1 MFYHRRPMGTP
12 DGYCELHAHS
22 NFSFLDGASHPEEL
36 IARAAQL
43 SLPALAITDHGG
55 LYAAVRTWKAAQET
69 ETDAAH
75 DAGLR
80 PVRPIIGLELTI
92 PRTDDE
98 LRLARRGRKL
108 NDPLRGSKASR
119 GWPGEH
125 HAGPIPGDHLVL
137 LARDVDGYT
146 ALSRLASRGHLAGEK
161 QFPVF
166 ERALVTEA
174 LDEARGHLIGLT
186 GCGNGEVPRLLLA
199 GQREAALHAACTWAR
214 HFATDDLAV
223 ELSHHLQPDDDWLV
237 AELAWLADAAG
248 LPTVVTNEVHY
259 ADPEGHRLQDVLV
272 CIRHGATL
280 EEARELLLP
289 NAEYRLKAG
298 VELAVIGAGLPDERS
313 RRAWEAG
320 MAHSAVIGAGCR
332 LELGFERYRFPGFTV
347 PEGETAFSYLYQL
360 AHDGL
365 LVRYRPV
372 TKRALE
378 QLTHELDIID
388 RTNLAEFFL
397 IVWDLMEFARRRGI
411 IGQGRGSAGDSIVAY
426 CLGITKVDP
435 IEHKL
440 LFERFINEARAL
452 PDIDIDFDVNRREEV
467 IQYLY
472 TRYGADHA
480 AMVCTVVT
488 YRARSAVREVAK
500 ALGFPADG
508 VDALAKALD
517 TRDATDV
524 ARDLALDGS
533 FGWLFDELGIEMA
546 DVAVPPGRDG
556 RGSGLVHPSS
566 DSSWNSR
573 PRPTLDPAAAMP
585 RPVSEGGWYP
595 PRKPRVLDASVTT
608 VKHES
613 ETTKRY
619 ARSGELSGGELR
631 LPTPRD
637 NGSPGPASGRRGVVR
652 VDPESGMPIEERRR
666 VRIVPES
673 DADVPADRDHMPARD
688 RHTPITATLGEKN
701 GPRDDLRHRFAHVPG
716 LDAPP
721 KDAEVG
727 IWQRS
732 AEAEAEGEAEAEV
745 SAIAAVVVAHPPRNR
760 WQWLLALCAEIDG
773 FPRHLG
779 IHVGGMLVTRTPL
792 IDLVP
797 IERATM
803 PGRVVTQYDKEDI
816 EQLGLVKIDLLS
828 LRTLGVVS
836 DALDRIERDTGKR
849 IDLDPL
855 PHDDP
860 EVYRSIQAAD
870 TVGMFQIESR
880 AQMQSLPKAR
890 PERFED
896 LVVQVAIIRPGPVQG
911 NAVHPYL
918 RRRAGEEEVTYAHPS
933 LRPILEDTLG
943 VILYQEQ
950 VMQVAIEVC
959 GYTATE
965 ADIFRKAMGSHR
977 SHAKMQAE
985 RGRFVGGAMRTGL
998 SEEDAEALFQK
1009 CSAFAEFGFARA
1021 HAAAFAKISYDTAW
1035 LKRYYPAHYTVG
1047 VLNNQPMGFYSPA
1060 VVINDAKRHGIR
1072 VLPIDVNESAW
1083 EHDTR
1088 LEAPH
1093 QFAATA
1099 RNGQADDGSRGSTA
1113 RTCHHGIERSSS
1125 DSSLA
1130 DICHPGTE
1138 SLASAASLADACHP
1152 GTSAPRQARYAI
1164 RLGLRQVKGI
1174 DERARETLERERQR
1188 GPYESV
1194 RDFVA
1199 RTGLG
1204 EQVVERLI
1212 SIGAFD
1218 WTDAPRRDLLWQLRS
1233 TLADADPER
1242 PALGLTDDAQ
1252 RALGASLPPMTDA
1265 EKVAADYRDTGVS
1278 PHLHAVELF
1287 RERLGSRGVI
1297 TVAEAAGRRDR
1308 STIRLAGLAVSVQHP
1323 MTAKNFVFIALED
1336 ETGMINVTLRPQVYQ
1351 RHRALLHRH
1360 PLLVIDGRLQ
1370 VEGAVLNVIATRL
1383 RSVDDTLD
1391 GPPERFDLAK
1401 QQRMFR

>member
-1 MFYHRRPMGTP
+1 MTGATNLTTNPA
-12 DGYCELHAHS
+12 YCELHAHS
-22 NFSFLDGASHPEEL
+22 NFSFLDGASHPEAL
-36 IARAAQL
+36 VARAAQL
-43 SLPALAITDHGG
+43 GMPALAITDHAG
-55 LYAAVRTWKAAQET
+55 LYAAVRLHKAAAET
-69 ETDAAH
+69 GTDAARA
-75 DAGLR
+75 AGLS
-80 PVRPIIGLELTI
+80 PVRPIIGLEVTI

-98 LRLARRGRKL
+98 LRLAGRGRRL
-108 NDPLRGSKASR
+108 NEPLRGARASR

-125 HAGPIPGDHLVL
+125 HAGPMPGDHLVL

-161 QFPVF
+161 QFPIF
-166 ERALVTEA
+166 ERSAVRTA
-174 LDEARGHLIGLT
+174 LDEARGHLVGLS
-186 GCGNGEVPRLLLA
+186 GCRNGLVPRLLLA
-199 GQREAALHAACTWAR
+199 GERDAALQAARSWAR
-214 HFATDDLAV
+214 HFADDDFAI

-237 AELAWLADAAG
+237 TQLAELAERAG

-259 ADPEGHRLQDVLV
+259 AEPDGHRLQDILV
-272 CIRHGATL
+272 AIRHGATL
-280 EEARELLLP
+280 DEARELLLP
-289 NAEYRLKAG
+289 NAEYRLKTHG
-298 VELAVIGAGLPDERS
+298 ELVRIGAGLPDERS

-320 MAHSAVIGAGCR
+320 MARSAVIGAGCR

-347 PEGETAFSYLYQL
+347 PAGETAFSYLYQL
-360 AHDGL
+360 AHAGL
-365 LVRYRPV
+365 LRRYQPI
-372 TKRALE
+372 TKRALA
-378 QLTHELDIID
+378 QLTHELDLID

-397 IVWDLMEFARRRGI
+397 IVWDLMEFARKGGI

-472 TRYGADHA
+472 DRYGADHA

-500 ALGFPADG
+500 ALGFPTDAI
-508 VDALAKALD
+508 DALAKALD
-517 TRDATDV
+517 TREASDV

-533 FGWLFDELGIEMA
+533 FAWLFDELGIDMA
-546 DVAVPPGRDG
+546 DAAVPPGRDG
-556 RGSGLVHPSS
+556 RADPSLVRSVA
-566 DSSWNSR
+566 DSSWNGR
-573 PRPTLDPAAAMP
+573 PRPMLDT
-585 RPVSEGGWYP
+585 
-595 PRKPRVLDASVTT
+595 SVTT
-608 VKHES
+608 IRHES
-613 ETTKRY
+613 ATTKRY
-619 ARSGELSGGELR
+619 ARSGELAGEELSV
-631 LPTPRD
+631 PNPRD
-637 NGSPGPASGRRGVVR
+637 NGSPGPSSGRPAVVR
-652 VDPESGMPIEERRR
+652 VDPESGMLVEERRR
-666 VRIVPES
+666 VSV
-673 DADVPADRDHMPARD
+673 VPAAHATA
-688 RHTPITATLGEKN
+688 HTHA
-701 GPRDDLRHRFAHVPG
+701 
-716 LDAPP
+716 
-721 KDAEVG
+721 
-727 IWQRS
+727 
-732 AEAEAEGEAEAEV
+732 
-745 SAIAAVVVAHPPRNR
+745 PRNR

-816 EQLGLVKIDLLS
+816 EQLGLVKIDILS
-828 LRTLGVVS
+828 LRTLGVIS
-836 DALDRIERDTGKR
+836 DALARIERDTGQR
-849 IDLDPL
+849 PDLDAL

-880 AQMQSLPKAR
+880 AQMQALPKAR

-933 LRPILEDTLG
+933 LEPILSDTLG

-950 VMQVAIEVC
+950 VMQIAIEVC
-959 GYTATE
+959 GYSATE

-985 RGRFVGGAMRTGL
+985 RDRFVGGAIRTGL
-998 SEEDAEALFQK
+998 TPEDAEELFAK

-1060 VVINDAKRHGIR
+1060 VVINDAKRHGIA

-1088 LEAPH
+1088 
-1093 QFAATA
+1093 
-1099 RNGQADDGSRGSTA
+1099 RIDDGA
-1113 RTCHHGIERSSS
+1113 
-1125 DSSLA
+1125 
-1130 DICHPGTE
+1130 
-1138 SLASAASLADACHP
+1138 
-1152 GTSAPRQARYAI
+1152 YAI

-1174 DERARETLERERQR
+1174 DERAREVLEAERAR
-1188 GPYESV
+1188 GPYTSV
-1194 RDFVA
+1194 RDFVM

-1218 WTDAPRRDLLWQLRS
+1218 WTDAPRRELLWQLRT
-1233 TLADADPER
+1233 TLADADPDR

-1252 RALGASLPPMTDA
+1252 RALGAALPAMTDA
-1265 EKVAADYRDTGVS
+1265 EKVVADYRDTGVA
-1278 PHLHAVELF
+1278 PTLHAVELF
-1287 RERLGSRGVI
+1287 RERLTSRGVL
-1297 TVAEAAGRRDR
+1297 TVKAAAGLRDR
-1308 STIRLAGLAVSVQHP
+1308 SMVRLAGLAVSVQHP
-1323 MTAKNFVFIALED
+1323 MTAKGFVFIALED
-1336 ETGMINVTLRPQVYQ
+1336 ETGMINVTLRPNVYQ
-1351 RHRALLHRH
+1351 AHRALLHRH

-1370 VEGAVLNVIATRL
+1370 VEGSVLNVVATRL
-1383 RSVDDTLD
+1383 RSVDATLD
-1391 GPPERFDLAK
+1391 HPPERLPLAK

>member
-1 MFYHRRPMGTP
+1 MGTP
-12 DGYCELHAHS
+12 DDRYCELHAHS

-43 SLPALAITDHGG
+43 GLPALAITDHAG
-55 LYAAVRTWKAAQET
+55 LYAAVRLLKAAQET
-69 ETDAAH
+69 ETDAARE
-75 DAGLR
+75 AGLR
-80 PVRPIIGLELTI
+80 PVRPIIGLELAI
-92 PRTDDE
+92 PRTHDE
-98 LRLARRGRKL
+98 VRLARRGRKL
-108 NDPLRGSKASR
+108 NDPLRGARASR
-119 GWPGEH
+119 GWPGEF
-125 HAGPIPGDHLVL
+125 HAGPTPGDHLVL

-161 QFPVF
+161 GFPIF
-166 ERALVTEA
+166 ERALVAEA
-174 LDEARGHLIGLT
+174 LDEARGHLVGLT
-186 GCGNGEVPRLLLA
+186 GCRNGLVPRLLLA
-199 GQREAALHAACTWAR
+199 GERRAALHAARTWAR
-214 HFATDDLAV
+214 HFADDDFAV
-223 ELSHHLQPDDDWLV
+223 ELSHHLGPDDDWLV
-237 AELAWLADAAG
+237 AELAALADEAG

-259 ADPEGHRLQDVLV
+259 ADPDGHRLQDVLV

-289 NAEYRLKAG
+289 NAEYRLKPG
-298 VELAVIGAGLPDERS
+298 SELAAIGAGLPDERS

-320 MAHSAVIGAGCR
+320 MARSAVIGEACR

-347 PEGETAFSYLYQL
+347 PKGETAFSYLYQL

-365 LVRYRPV
+365 LRRYRPV
-372 TKRALE
+372 TKQALK
-378 QLTHELDIID
+378 QLAHELDIIE

-397 IVWDLMEFARRRGI
+397 IVWDLMEFARNAGI

-472 TRYGADHA
+472 SRYGADHA

-500 ALGFPADG
+500 ALGFPAEG
-508 VDALAKALD
+508 IDALAKALD

-533 FGWLFDELGIEMA
+533 FAWLFDELGVDMTDA
-546 DVAVPPGRDG
+546 AVPPGRDG
-556 RGSGLVHPSS
+556 RGLVRPSA
-566 DSSWNSR
+566 DSSWNPR
-573 PRPTLDPAAAMP
+573 PRPVLEPGASTSGP

-613 ETTKRY
+613 AATKRY
-619 ARSGELSGGELR
+619 ARSGELAGGELR

-637 NGSPGPASGRRGVVR
+637 NGSPGPSSGRRAAMR
-652 VDPESGMPIEERRR
+652 LDPESGMPIEERPRAR
-666 VRIVPES
+666 V
-673 DADVPADRDHMPARD
+673 VPAETGSEPPSAPGTLPGDASHQSTRFVQRDLPARELAPSHRLTQVPTGNGRLDSPSTSHTTNPIDQRQESGDD
-688 RHTPITATLGEKN
+688 R
-701 GPRDDLRHRFAHVPG
+701 
-716 LDAPP
+716 
-721 KDAEVG
+721 G
-727 IWQRS
+727 IHHHHHH
-732 AEAEAEGEAEAEV
+732 A
-745 SAIAAVVVAHPPRNR
+745 AHPPRNR
-760 WQWLLALCAEIDG
+760 WQWLLQLCAEIDG

-803 PGRVVTQYDKEDI
+803 PNRVVTQYDKEDI

-836 DALDRIERDTGKR
+836 DALHRIERDTGQR
-849 IDLDPL
+849 IDLDAL

-933 LRPILEDTLG
+933 LWPILEDTLG

-959 GYTATE
+959 GYTPVE

-998 SEEDAEALFQK
+998 TEADAEELFQK

-1035 LKRYYPAHYTVG
+1035 LKRYHPAHYTVG

-1072 VLPIDVNESAW
+1072 VLPIDVSESAW

-1088 LEAPH
+1088 P
-1093 QFAATA
+1093 
-1099 RNGQADDGSRGSTA
+1099 DP
-1113 RTCHHGIERSSS
+1113 
-1125 DSSLA
+1125 DS
-1130 DICHPGTE
+1130 
-1138 SLASAASLADACHP
+1138 AS
-1152 GTSAPRQARYAI
+1152 GWAI

-1174 DERARETLERERQR
+1174 DERARETLERERAD
-1188 GPYESV
+1188 GPYTSV

-1218 WTDAPRRDLLWQLRS
+1218 WTDAPRRDLLWQLRT
-1233 TLADADPER
+1233 TLADADPDR

-1287 RERLGSRGVI
+1287 RERLASRGVI
-1297 TVAEAAGRRDR
+1297 TVAEAARRRDR
-1308 STIRLAGLAVSVQHP
+1308 SIIRLAGLAVSVQHP

-1336 ETGMINVTLRPQVYQ
+1336 ETGMINVTLRPRVYQ
-1351 RHRALLHRH
+1351 AHRALLHRH

-1370 VEGAVLNVIATRL
+1370 VEGSVLNVIATRL
-1383 RSVDDTLD
+1383 RSVDDVLD
-1391 GPPERFDLAK
+1391 GPPERFDLAR

>member
-1 MFYHRRPMGTP
+1 MGTP
-12 DGYCELHAHS
+12 DDYCELHAHT
-22 NFSFLDGASHPEEL
+22 NFSFLDGATHPEEL

-43 SLPALAITDHGG
+43 GMPALAITDHAG
-55 LYAAVRTWKAAQET
+55 LYAAVRAWKAAQET
-69 ETDAAH
+69 ETDAARE
-75 DAGLR
+75 AGLS

-98 LRLARRGRKL
+98 LRRAHRGRKL
-108 NDPLRGSKASR
+108 NDPLRGAKASR

-166 ERALVTEA
+166 ERSLVEAA
-174 LDEARGHLIGLT
+174 LDEARGHLFGLS
-186 GCGNGEVPRLLLA
+186 GCRNGEVPRRLLA
-199 GQREAALHAACTWAR
+199 GERETALAAAQAWGRRFPDGDFHL
-214 HFATDDLAV
+214 
-223 ELSHHLQPDDDWLV
+223 ELSHHLQVDDDWLV
-237 AELAWLADAAG
+237 AQLAELAEEAG

-259 ADPEGHRLQDVLV
+259 ADPDGHRLQDVLV

-298 VELAVIGAGLPDERS
+298 SALTRIGGDLPDERS
-313 RRAWEAG
+313 RRAWADG
-320 MAHSAVIGAGCR
+320 MARSAAIGQACR
-332 LELGFERYRFPGFTV
+332 LELGFERYRFPGFSV
-347 PEGETAFSYLYQL
+347 PKGETAFSYLYQL
-360 AHDGL
+360 AHRGL
-365 LVRYRPV
+365 LARYQPI
-372 TKRALE
+372 TKRALN
-378 QLTHELDIID
+378 QLAHELDIID

-397 IVWDLMEFARRRGI
+397 IVWDLMEFARRNDI

-467 IQYLY
+467 IQYVY
-472 TRYGADHA
+472 EKYGADHA
-480 AMVCTVVT
+480 AMVCTIVT

-500 ALGFPADG
+500 ALGFPLEG
-508 VDALAKALD
+508 IDALAKALD
-517 TRDATDV
+517 TRDAADV

-533 FGWLFDELGIEMA
+533 FAWLFDELGIDMA
-546 DVAVPPGRDG
+546 DTAVPPGRDG
-556 RGSGLVHPSS
+556 RSATRHVRPTS
-566 DSSWNSR
+566 DSSWNHR
-573 PRPTLDPAAAMP
+573 PRPVLDPLAP
-585 RPVSEGGWYP
+585 RPVSEGGWSP
-595 PRKPRVLDASVTT
+595 PKRPRVLDASVTN
-608 VKHES
+608 VRHES

-619 ARSGELSGGELR
+619 ARSGELAGGELK

-637 NGSPGPASGRRGVVR
+637 NGSPGPSSGRPTLVR
-652 VDPESGMPIEERRR
+652 LDPESGMPIEERLR
-666 VRIVPES
+666 VRVMPEAVSRGAVPPS
-673 DADVPADRDHMPARD
+673 R
-688 RHTPITATLGEKN
+688 
-701 GPRDDLRHRFAHVPG
+701 HVPTTVALG
-716 LDAPP
+716 GFDDPG
-721 KDAEVG
+721 V
-727 IWQRS
+727 WQRS
-732 AEAEAEGEAEAEV
+732 APSEPSGSDNANQVGVWQLPGAP
-745 SAIAAVVVAHPPRNR
+745 AARAAAHAPRNR
-760 WQWLLALCAEIDG
+760 WQWLLQLCAEIDG

-803 PGRVVTQYDKEDI
+803 PNRVVTQYDKEDI

-836 DALDRIERDTGKR
+836 DALRRIERDTGRR
-849 IDLDPL
+849 IDLDTL

-933 LRPILEDTLG
+933 LKPILEDTLG

-950 VMQVAIEVC
+950 VMQVAIDVC
-959 GYTATE
+959 GYTAVE

-985 RGRFVGGAMRTGL
+985 RGRFVGGAMKTGL
-998 SEEDAEALFQK
+998 TEEDAEALFQK

-1060 VVINDAKRHGIR
+1060 VVINDAKRHGIK
-1072 VLPIDVNESAW
+1072 VLPIDVNESTW

-1088 LEAPH
+1088 P
-1093 QFAATA
+1093 
-1099 RNGQADDGSRGSTA
+1099 NADGET
-1113 RTCHHGIERSSS
+1113 H
-1125 DSSLA
+1125 
-1130 DICHPGTE
+1130 
-1138 SLASAASLADACHP
+1138 
-1152 GTSAPRQARYAI
+1152 AI

-1174 DERARETLERERQR
+1174 DERARDTLERERVN
-1188 GPYESV
+1188 GPYTAV

-1199 RTGLG
+1199 RTRLG

-1218 WTDAPRRDLLWQLRS
+1218 WTDAPRRELLWQLRT
-1233 TLADADPER
+1233 TLSDADPAY

-1252 RALGASLPPMTDA
+1252 RALGASLPPMTRA
-1265 EKVAADYRDTGVS
+1265 EETAADYRDTGVS
-1278 PHLHAVELF
+1278 PNLHAVELF
-1287 RERLGSRGVI
+1287 RERLASRGVI
-1297 TVAEAAGRRDR
+1297 TVADAARRRDQ
-1308 STIRLAGLAVSVQHP
+1308 SIIRLAGLAVSVQHP

-1351 RHRALLHRH
+1351 AHRALLHRH

-1370 VEGAVLNVIATRL
+1370 VEGTVLNVIAQRL
-1383 RSVDDTLD
+1383 RSVDDALD
-1391 GPPERFDLAK
+1391 GVPEKLPLAK

>member
-1 MFYHRRPMGTP
+1 MTDARHYA
-12 DGYCELHAHS
+12 ELHSHS

-36 IARAAQL
+36 VATAAALGIPAIAV
-43 SLPALAITDHGG
+43 TDHAG
-55 LYAAVRTWKAAQET
+55 LYAAVRLWKAARET
-69 ETDAAH
+69 ETDAARA
-75 DAGLR
+75 AGLA
-80 PVRPIIGLELTI
+80 PVRAIIGLEVAI

-98 LRLARRGRKL
+98 LRLARRGRRL
-108 NDPLRGSKASR
+108 NDPIRGDRASR
-119 GWPGEH
+119 GWPGEL
-125 HAGPIPGDHLVL
+125 HAGPMPGEHLVL
-137 LARDVDGYT
+137 LARDAAGYT
-146 ALSRLASRGHLAGEK
+146 ALSRLASHAHLAGEK
-161 QFPVF
+161 QFPIF
-166 ERALVTEA
+166 EPATVEAALH
-174 LDEARGHLIGLT
+174 EARGHLIGLS
-186 GCGNGEVPRLLLA
+186 GCRNGSVASHLLA
-199 GQREAALHAACTWAR
+199 GDREAALGAGRGWAR
-214 HFATDDLAV
+214 CFPDGDFAV
-223 ELSHHLQPDDDWLV
+223 ELSHHLEPDDDWLV
-237 AELAWLADAAG
+237 AELSAMAAIAG

-259 ADPEGHRLQDVLV
+259 AAADGHRLQDVLV
-272 CIRHGATL
+272 SIRHGASL
-280 EEARELLLP
+280 DEARELLLP
-289 NAEYRLKAG
+289 NAEYRLKSG
-298 VELAVIGAGLPDERS
+298 RELAGIGERLPDAGA
-313 RRAWEAG
+313 RRAWRAG
-320 MAHSAVIGAGCR
+320 MERAAAIGAECR
-332 LELGFERYRFPGFTV
+332 IDLDFERYRFPGFNV
-347 PEGETAFSYLYQL
+347 PEGETAFSYLYQI

-365 LVRYRPV
+365 LRRYHPV
-372 TKRALE
+372 TKRALS
-378 QLTHELDIID
+378 QLTHELDVID

-397 IVWDLMEFARRRGI
+397 IVWDLMEFARRGGI

-472 TRYGADHA
+472 TKYGADHA
-480 AMVCTVVT
+480 AMVCTIVT

-517 TRDATDV
+517 TRDASDV

-533 FGWLFDELGIEMA
+533 FAWLFEELGVDMA
-546 DVAVPPGRDG
+546 DAAVPPGRDG
-556 RGSGLVHPSS
+556 RAWESVHVVREA
-566 DSSWNSR
+566 DSSWNGR
-573 PRPTLDPAAAMP
+573 PRPVLAPVTVEA

-595 PRKPRVLDASVTT
+595 PHRPRVMDASATSVRF
-608 VKHES
+608 ES
-613 ETTKRY
+613 TQTKRY
-619 ARSGELSGGELR
+619 ARSGELAAGELSPGDLR
-631 LPTPRD
+631 VPEPRD
-637 NGSPGPASGRRGVVR
+637 TGSPGPSSGRPELLRL
-652 VDPESGMPIEERRR
+652 DPESGMPVRDR
-666 VRIVPES
+666 VRV
-673 DADVPADRDHMPARD
+673 DV
-688 RHTPITATLGEKN
+688 
-701 GPRDDLRHRFAHVPG
+701 V
-716 LDAPP
+716 
-721 KDAEVG
+721 
-727 IWQRS
+727 RS
-732 AEAEAEGEAEAEV
+732 AMTREPMHVVHEAHEPQ
-745 SAIAAVVVAHPPRNR
+745 AHPTQNR
-760 WQWLLALCAEIDG
+760 WQWLLQLCAEIDG

-797 IERATM
+797 IERAAM

-836 DALDRIERDTGKR
+836 DALDRIERDTGRR
-849 IDLDPL
+849 IDLDSL

-860 EVYRSIQAAD
+860 EVYRSISSAD
-870 TVGMFQIESR
+870 TVGMFQVESR

-918 RRRAGEEEVTYAHPS
+918 RRRAGEEPVTYAHET

-998 SEEDAEALFQK
+998 TEPDAEALFQK

-1021 HAAAFAKISYDTAW
+1021 HAAAFAKITYDTAW
-1035 LKRYYPAHYTVG
+1035 LKHYHPAHYVAG

-1088 LEAPH
+1088 PI
-1093 QFAATA
+1093 
-1099 RNGQADDGSRGSTA
+1099 G
-1113 RTCHHGIERSSS
+1113 
-1125 DSSLA
+1125 
-1130 DICHPGTE
+1130 
-1138 SLASAASLADACHP
+1138 DA
-1152 GTSAPRQARYAI
+1152 YAI

-1174 DERARETLERERQR
+1174 DERARETLERERAI
-1188 GPYESV
+1188 GPYASV

-1199 RTGLG
+1199 RTRLG

-1212 SIGAFD
+1212 AIGAFD
-1218 WTDAPRRDLLWQLRS
+1218 WTDAPRRELLWQLR
-1233 TLADADPER
+1233 TTMADANPAR

-1252 RALGASLPPMTDA
+1252 RALGASLPAMTDA
-1265 EKVAADYRDTGVS
+1265 ERVAADYRETGVS
-1278 PHLHAVELF
+1278 PHIHAVELF
-1287 RERLGSRGVI
+1287 RERLAARGI
-1297 TVAEAAGRRDR
+1297 IRVADAAGRRDR
-1308 STIRLAGLAVSVQHP
+1308 SQIRLAGLAVSVQHP

-1336 ETGMINVTLRPQVYQ
+1336 ESGMINVTLRPNVYQ
-1351 RHRALLHRH
+1351 ANRALLHRS
-1360 PLLVIDGRLQ
+1360 PLLVVEGTLQ
-1370 VEGAVLNVIATRL
+1370 VEGAVLNVIARRL
-1383 RSVDDTLD
+1383 RSVDDVIAEP
-1391 GPPERFDLAK
+1391 GVSRKDLAK
-1401 QQRMFR
+1401 QQRMFH

>member
-1 MFYHRRPMGTP
+1 MGTA

-36 IARAAQL
+36 IGRAAQL
-43 SLPALAITDHGG
+43 GMPALAVTDHAG
-55 LYAAVRTWKAAQET
+55 LYAAVRLWKAAEQT
-69 ETDAAH
+69 RTDAAR
-75 DAGLR
+75 DAGFS
-80 PVRPIIGLELTI
+80 PVTAIVGLEVAV
-92 PRTDDE
+92 PRDEGE
-98 LRLARRGRKL
+98 LRLARRGRRL
-108 NDPLRGSKASR
+108 NDPLRGAKASR

-125 HAGPIPGDHLVL
+125 HAGPMPGDHLVL
-137 LARDVDGYT
+137 LARDAAGYS

-166 ERALVTEA
+166 ERQLVEEA
-174 LDEARGHLIGLT
+174 LDEGRGHLIGLS
-186 GCGNGEVPRLLLA
+186 GCRNGQVPRLLLA
-199 GQREAALHAACTWAR
+199 GEPDAARDAAGRWAS
-214 HFATDDLAV
+214 HFPDGDFAV
-223 ELSHHLQPDDDWLV
+223 ELSHHLLPDDDWLV
-237 AELAWLADAAG
+237 AQLADLAHAAG

-259 ADPEGHRLQDVLV
+259 ADPGSHRLQDVLV

-280 EEARELLLP
+280 DEGRELLLP
-289 NAEYRLKAG
+289 NAEYRLKTGA
-298 VELAVIGAGLPDERS
+298 ELAAIGRDLPDARA

-320 MAHSAVIGAGCR
+320 LARAADIGQACR
-332 LELGFERYRFPGFTV
+332 LDLDFERYRFPGFTV
-347 PEGETAFSYLYQL
+347 PEGETPFSYLYQL
-360 AHDGL
+360 AHEGL
-365 LVRYRPV
+365 RRRYRPI
-372 TKRALE
+372 TKQAVK
-378 QLTHELDIID
+378 QLAHELDIIE

-397 IVWDLMEFARRRGI
+397 IVWDLMEFARQRGI

-440 LFERFINEARAL
+440 LFERFINEARTL

-472 TRYGADHA
+472 QRYGEDHA
-480 AMVCTVVT
+480 AMVCTVIT

-500 ALGFPADG
+500 ALGFPADA
-508 VDALAKALD
+508 VDRLAKALD
-517 TRDATDV
+517 TRDASDV

-533 FGWLFDELGIEMA
+533 FAWLFSELGVSMTDA
-546 DVAVPPGRDG
+546 AVPPGRDG
-556 RGSGLVHPSS
+556 RAS
-566 DSSWNSR
+566 DSPWHAANR
-573 PRPTLDPAAAMP
+573 PPGPLDPPGPLGAPRAPGAPGPRGPLPLRPDLADAEARARAAANDHDG
-585 RPVSEGGWYP
+585 RPYSESGWVP
-595 PRKPRVLDASVTT
+595 PRRPSVLDQSVVS
-608 VKHES
+608 VKHEGWQQ
-613 ETTKRY
+613 KRY
-619 ARSGELSGGELR
+619 GAEAAHDLR
-631 LPTPRD
+631 VPEPRD
-637 NGSPGPASGRRGVVR
+637 NGTPGPSSGRPAVVR

-666 VRIVPES
+666 PSVVPGG
-673 DADVPADRDHMPARD
+673 ADRGAGLHQMP
-688 RHTPITATLGEKN
+688 TPLA
-701 GPRDDLRHRFAHVPG
+701 
-716 LDAPP
+716 LDAKGADSGGQVHRLAQDPEVAGPP
-721 KDAEVG
+721 NANQVG
-727 IWQRS
+727 IWQQDCGQDGGVQGTPLHAR
-732 AEAEAEGEAEAEV
+732 
-745 SAIAAVVVAHPPRNR
+745 PRNR

-816 EQLGLVKIDLLS
+816 EALGLVKIDLLS

-836 DALDRIERDTGKR
+836 ECLDRIERDTGSR
-849 IDLDPL
+849 PDLDTL

-860 EVYRSIQAAD
+860 EVFRTIQAAD

-880 AQMQSLPKAR
+880 AQMQALPKAR

-918 RRRAGEEEVTYAHPS
+918 RRRAGQEEVTYLHDS
-933 LRPILEDTLG
+933 LKPILEDTLG

-959 GYTATE
+959 GYTALE

-985 RGRFVGGAMRTGL
+985 RGKFVAGAMRTGL
-998 SEEDAEALFQK
+998 TEQAADELFAK

-1021 HAAAFAKISYDTAW
+1021 HAAAFAKITYDTAW
-1035 LKRYYPAHYTVG
+1035 LRHHYPTHYYAG

-1060 VVINDAKRHGIR
+1060 VVLNDARRHGVKI
-1072 VLPIDVNESAW
+1072 LPVDVNQSSW

-1088 LEAPH
+1088 P
-1093 QFAATA
+1093 
-1099 RNGQADDGSRGSTA
+1099 NGDGTWA
-1113 RTCHHGIERSSS
+1113 
-1125 DSSLA
+1125 L
-1130 DICHPGTE
+1130 
-1138 SLASAASLADACHP
+1138 
-1152 GTSAPRQARYAI
+1152 

-1174 DERARETLERERQR
+1174 DESARETLERERAI
-1188 GPYESV
+1188 GPYAGV

-1212 SIGAFD
+1212 AIGAFD
-1218 WTDAPRRDLLWQLRS
+1218 WTDAPRRELLWQLR
-1233 TLADADPER
+1233 TTMTDANPLR

-1252 RALGASLPPMTDA
+1252 RALGASLPEMTPA
-1265 EKVAADYRDTGVS
+1265 ERVAADYRELGLS
-1278 PHLHAVELF
+1278 QGAHAVELF
-1287 RERLGSRGVI
+1287 RERLIRRGVI
-1297 TVAEAAGRRDR
+1297 RVAEAARRRDR
-1308 STIRLAGLAVSVQHP
+1308 SMIRLAGLAVSVQHP

-1336 ETGMINVTLRPQVYQ
+1336 ETGMINVTLRPDVYQ
-1351 RHRALLHRH
+1351 AHRALLHRH

-1370 VEGAVLNVIATRL
+1370 VEGEVLNVVATRL
-1383 RSVDDTLD
+1383 RAVDDVIAEKPGDAPL
-1391 GPPERFDLAK
+1391 PLSR

>member
-1 MFYHRRPMGTP
+1 MGMP
-12 DGYCELHAHS
+12 DDYCELHAHT
-22 NFSFLDGASHPEEL
+22 NFSFLDGATHPEEL

-43 SLPALAITDHGG
+43 GMPALAITDHAG
-55 LYAAVRTWKAAQET
+55 LYAAVRARKAAQET
-69 ETDAAH
+69 ETDAAR

-80 PVRPIIGLELTI
+80 PVRPLIGLELTI

-108 NDPLRGSKASR
+108 NDPLRGERASR

-125 HAGPIPGDHLVL
+125 HAGPMPGDHLVL

-146 ALSRLASRGHLAGEK
+146 ALSRLVSRGHLAGEK
-161 QFPVF
+161 QYPVF
-166 ERALVTEA
+166 ERELVEAALG
-174 LDEARGHLIGLT
+174 DARGHLFGLT
-186 GCGNGEVPRLLLA
+186 GCRNGEVPRHVLT
-199 GQREAALHAACTWAR
+199 GERGAALDAARRWAAI
-214 HFATDDLAV
+214 FPAGDFAV

-237 AELAWLADAAG
+237 SQLAELAEAAG

-259 ADPEGHRLQDVLV
+259 ADPVGHRLQDVLI

-280 EEARELLLP
+280 NEARELLLP
-289 NAEYRLKAG
+289 NAEYRLKTGA
-298 VELAVIGAGLPDERS
+298 ELARIGESLPDERS

-320 MAHSAVIGAGCR
+320 MARSGVIGEACR
-332 LELGFERYRFPGFTV
+332 LELGFERYRFPGFSV

-360 AHDGL
+360 AHRGL
-365 LVRYRPV
+365 LRRYQPI
-372 TKRALE
+372 TKRALS

-388 RTNLAEFFL
+388 RTNLSEFFL
-397 IVWDLMEFARRRGI
+397 IVWDLMEFARRNDI

-472 TRYGADHA
+472 TKYGADHA
-480 AMVCTVVT
+480 AMVCTIVT

-500 ALGFPADG
+500 ALAFPLEG
-508 VDALAKALD
+508 IDALAKALD

-533 FGWLFDELGIEMA
+533 FAWLFAELGIEMA
-546 DVAVPPGRDG
+546 DAAMPPGRDG
-556 RGSGLVHPSS
+556 RGPAFVGRES

-573 PRPTLDPAAAMP
+573 PRPTLDP
-585 RPVSEGGWYP
+585 RPVSEGGWIP
-595 PRKPRVLDASVTT
+595 PKRARVLDASVTT
-608 VKHES
+608 VRHES

-619 ARSGELSGGELR
+619 ARSGELAGGELK

-637 NGSPGPASGRRGVVR
+637 NGSPGPSSGRPKLVR

-666 VRIVPES
+666 PRVVPEAPS
-673 DADVPADRDHMPARD
+673 ESSQIFTTRLLASETGTPGAD
-688 RHTPITATLGEKN
+688 IGSKTLVN
-701 GPRDDLRHRFAHVPG
+701 LRHQADSSGRTVPNSLPVNIRQESG
-716 LDAPP
+716 HQLADHAP
-721 KDAEVG
+721 K
-727 IWQRS
+727 
-732 AEAEAEGEAEAEV
+732 
-745 SAIAAVVVAHPPRNR
+745 NR
-760 WQWLLALCAEIDG
+760 WQWLLTMCAEIDG

-803 PGRVVTQYDKEDI
+803 PNRVVTQYDKEDI

-836 DALDRIERDTGKR
+836 DALDRIQRDTGNR
-849 IDLDPL
+849 PDLDTL

-911 NAVHPYL
+911 DAVHPYL
-918 RRRAGEEEVTYAHPS
+918 RRRAGEEEVTYAHES
-933 LRPILEDTLG
+933 LQPILEDTLG

-950 VMQVAIEVC
+950 VMQVAIDVC
-959 GYTATE
+959 GYTAVE

-998 SEEDAEALFQK
+998 TEPDAEALFQK

-1035 LKRYYPAHYTVG
+1035 LKHYFPAHYTVG

-1060 VVINDAKRHGIR
+1060 VVINDAKRHGIS

-1088 LEAPH
+1088 LAP
-1093 QFAATA
+1093 
-1099 RNGQADDGSRGSTA
+1099 NGT
-1113 RTCHHGIERSSS
+1113 H
-1125 DSSLA
+1125 
-1130 DICHPGTE
+1130 
-1138 SLASAASLADACHP
+1138 
-1152 GTSAPRQARYAI
+1152 AI

-1174 DERARETLERERQR
+1174 DERARETLERDI
-1188 GPYESV
+1188 GPYASV

-1199 RTGLG
+1199 RTQLG

-1218 WTDAPRRDLLWQLRS
+1218 WTDAPRRELLWQLRT

-1252 RALGASLPPMTDA
+1252 RALGASLPPMTPA
-1265 EKVAADYRDTGVS
+1265 EKVAADYRDTGVA
-1278 PHLHAVELF
+1278 PNLHAVELF
-1287 RERLGSRGVI
+1287 RERLASRGVI
-1297 TVAEAAGRRDR
+1297 TVADAARLRDR
-1308 STIRLAGLAVSVQHP
+1308 SQIRLAGLAVSVQHP

-1351 RHRALLHRH
+1351 AHRALLHRH

-1370 VEGAVLNVIATRL
+1370 VEGAVLNVIAQRL
-1383 RSVDDTLD
+1383 RSVDDALD
-1391 GPPERFDLAK
+1391 SPAERLDLAK

>member
-1 MFYHRRPMGTP
+1 MGTP
-12 DGYCELHAHS
+12 DDYCELHAHS
-22 NFSFLDGASHPEEL
+22 NFSFLDGAAHPEEL
-36 IARAAQL
+36 IARAAVL
-43 SLPALAITDHGG
+43 GVPSLAITDHAG
-55 LYAAVRTWKAAQET
+55 LYAAVRLWKAAQET

-75 DAGLR
+75 EAGLS
-80 PVRPIIGLELTI
+80 PVRPIIGLELAI

-98 LRLARRGRKL
+98 LRGARRGRRL
-108 NDPLRGSKASR
+108 NDPLRGEHASR
-119 GWPGEH
+119 GWPGEF
-125 HAGPIPGDHLVL
+125 HAGPMPGDHLVL
-137 LARDVDGYT
+137 LARGVDGYT
-146 ALSRLASRGHLAGEK
+146 ALSRLASRGHLGGEK

-166 ERALVTEA
+166 ERSLVEA
-174 LDEARGHLIGLT
+174 TLDEARGHLYGLS
-186 GCGNGEVPRLLLA
+186 GCRNGAVPRLLLGGDRA
-199 GQREAALHAACTWAR
+199 AALDAARGWAR
-214 HFATDDLAV
+214 HFDEGDFAI
-223 ELSHHLQPDDDWLV
+223 ELSHHLGPDDDWLV
-237 AELAWLADAAG
+237 AQLAALAEETG
-248 LPTVVTNEVHY
+248 LPTAVTNEVHY
-259 ADPEGHRLQDVLV
+259 ADPDGHRLQDVLV

-289 NAEYRLKAG
+289 NAEYRLKTG
-298 VELAVIGAGLPDERS
+298 RELAVIGAGLPDDAA

-320 MAHSAVIGAGCR
+320 MARSAAMGEACR
-332 LELGFERYRFPGFTV
+332 LELGFERYRFPGFSV

-365 LVRYRPV
+365 LVRYRPI
-372 TKRALE
+372 TRRALK
-378 QLTHELDIID
+378 QLTHELDVIE

-397 IVWDLMEFARRRGI
+397 IVWDLMEFARRNGI

-472 TRYGADHA
+472 AKYGADHA
-480 AMVCTVVT
+480 AMVCTIVT

-500 ALGFPADG
+500 ALGFPLEG
-508 VDALAKALD
+508 IDALAKALD
-517 TRDATDV
+517 TRDASDV

-533 FGWLFDELGIEMA
+533 FAWLFAELGIDMA
-546 DVAVPPGRDG
+546 DAAVPPGRDG
-556 RGSGLVHPSS
+556 RGSGLVHPTS

-573 PRPTLDPAAAMP
+573 PRPTLDP
-585 RPVSEGGWYP
+585 RPVSEGGWMP
-595 PRKPRVLDASVTT
+595 PKRARVLDASVTT
-608 VKHES
+608 VRHES

-619 ARSGELSGGELR
+619 ARSGELAGGDLV

-637 NGSPGPASGRRGVVR
+637 NGSPGPSSVR
-652 VDPESGMPIEERRR
+652 PSIVRLDPESGMPVEDRRR
-666 VRIVPES
+666 ARVVPEPI
-673 DADVPADRDHMPARD
+673 APTEPPDVRAAHLWEVPHETDHA
-688 RHTPITATLGEKN
+688 
-701 GPRDDLRHRFAHVPG
+701 
-716 LDAPP
+716 
-721 KDAEVG
+721 
-727 IWQRS
+727 
-732 AEAEAEGEAEAEV
+732 
-745 SAIAAVVVAHPPRNR
+745 PRNR
-760 WQWLLALCAEIDG
+760 WQWLLQLCAEIDG

-797 IERATM
+797 IERASM
-803 PGRVVTQYDKEDI
+803 PDRVVTQYDKEDI

-836 DALDRIERDTGKR
+836 DALERIERDTGRR
-849 IDLDPL
+849 IDLDTL

-933 LRPILEDTLG
+933 LQPILEDTLG

-959 GYTATE
+959 GYTAVE

-985 RGRFVGGAMRTGL
+985 RGRFVGGALRTGL
-998 SEEDAEALFQK
+998 TEEDAEALFQK

-1035 LKRYYPAHYTVG
+1035 LKHYYPAHYTVG

-1088 LEAPH
+1088 PAPEGAH
-1093 QFAATA
+1093 
-1099 RNGQADDGSRGSTA
+1099 
-1113 RTCHHGIERSSS
+1113 
-1125 DSSLA
+1125 
-1130 DICHPGTE
+1130 
-1138 SLASAASLADACHP
+1138 
-1152 GTSAPRQARYAI
+1152 AI

-1174 DERARETLERERQR
+1174 DERARETLERERAI
-1188 GPYESV
+1188 GPYGSV

-1218 WTDAPRRDLLWQLRS
+1218 WTDAPRRELLWQLRT
-1233 TLADADPER
+1233 TLADADPEH

-1252 RALGASLPPMTDA
+1252 RALGASLPPMTPA

-1278 PHLHAVELF
+1278 PHIHAVELF
-1287 RERLGSRGVI
+1287 RERLAARGVI
-1297 TVAEAAGRRDR
+1297 TVADASDKRDR
-1308 STIRLAGLAVSVQHP
+1308 SIIRLAGLAVSVQHP

-1351 RHRALLHRH
+1351 AHRALLHRH

-1370 VEGAVLNVIATRL
+1370 VEGSVLNVIAGRL
-1383 RSVDDTLD
+1383 RSVDDALD
-1391 GPPERFDLAK
+1391 GVPEKLPLAR
-1401 QQRMFR
+1401 QQRMFH

>member
-1 MFYHRRPMGTP
+1 MVPPGS
-12 DGYCELHAHS
+12 GYAELHAHS

-36 IARAAQL
+36 VATAAL
-43 SLPALAITDHGG
+43 LGLPAIAVTDHAG
-55 LYAAVRTWKAAQET
+55 LYAAVRLWKAARET
-69 ETDAAH
+69 ETDAARA
-75 DAGLR
+75 AGLA
-80 PVRPIIGLELTI
+80 PVRAIIGLEI
-92 PRTDDE
+92 AVPRTEAD
-98 LRLARRGRKL
+98 LRLARRGRRL
-108 NDPLRGSKASR
+108 NDPIRGERASR
-119 GWPGEH
+119 GWPGEL
-125 HAGPIPGDHLVL
+125 HAGPMPGDHLVL
-137 LARDVDGYT
+137 LARDAAGYT
-146 ALSRLASRGHLAGEK
+146 ALSRLVSRAHLAGEK
-161 QFPVF
+161 QFPIF
-166 ERALVTEA
+166 EVATVEA
-174 LDEARGHLIGLT
+174 VLTEARGHLIGLS
-186 GCGNGEVPRLLLA
+186 GCRNGPVARRVLA
-199 GQREAALHAACTWAR
+199 GERELAIDAARDWAR
-214 HFATDDLAV
+214 CFPEGDFAI
-223 ELSHHLQPDDDWLV
+223 EMSHHLEPDDDWLV
-237 AELAWLADAAG
+237 AELAELAMSTG
-248 LPTVVTNEVHY
+248 LPTVVTNEAHY
-259 ADPEGHRLQDVLV
+259 AAADAHRLQDVLV

-280 EEARELLLP
+280 DEARELLLP
-289 NAEYRLKAG
+289 NAEYRLKTG
-298 VELAVIGAGLPDERS
+298 HELAAIGLDLPDA
-313 RRAWEAG
+313 RAR
-320 MAHSAVIGAGCR
+320 GAWASGIDRAATIARECR
-332 LELGFERYRFPGFTV
+332 LELDFERYRFPGFTV

-365 LVRYRPV
+365 LRRYHPV
-372 TKRALE
+372 TKRALN
-378 QLTHELDIID
+378 QLAHELDVID

-397 IVWDLMEFARRRGI
+397 IVWDLMEFARAGSI

-472 TRYGADHA
+472 EKYGADHA
-480 AMVCTVVT
+480 AMVCTIVT

-517 TRDATDV
+517 TRDASDV

-533 FGWLFDELGIEMA
+533 FAWLFEELGVDMVEA
-546 DVAVPPGRDG
+546 AVPPGRDG
-556 RGSGLVHPSS
+556 RAAHDTTHVGREA
-566 DSSWNSR
+566 DSSWNGR
-573 PRPTLDPAAAMP
+573 PRPVLSPGAGAIAEP

-595 PRKPRVLDASVTT
+595 AQRPRVMDASVTT
-608 VKHES
+608 VRFES
-613 ETTKRY
+613 IQTKRY
-619 ARSGELSGGELR
+619 ARSGELAPGELSPADLR
-631 LPTPRD
+631 VPEPRD
-637 NGSPGPASGRRGVVR
+637 TGSPGPSSGRPEILRL
-652 VDPESGMPIEERRR
+652 DPESGMPVKDRPRPRVLPER
-666 VRIVPES
+666 
-673 DADVPADRDHMPARD
+673 ADVPA
-688 RHTPITATLGEKN
+688 TTSL
-701 GPRDDLRHRFAHVPG
+701 
-716 LDAPP
+716 
-721 KDAEVG
+721 
-727 IWQRS
+727 
-732 AEAEAEGEAEAEV
+732 
-745 SAIAAVVVAHPPRNR
+745 AHPTQNR
-760 WQWLLALCAEIDG
+760 WQWLLQLCAEIDG

-803 PGRVVTQYDKEDI
+803 PGRVVTQFDKEDI

-836 DALDRIERDTGKR
+836 DALDRIERDTGR
-849 IDLDPL
+849 RVDLDTL

-860 EVYRSIQAAD
+860 EVFRSISSAD
-870 TVGMFQIESR
+870 TVGMFQVESR

-918 RRRAGEEEVTYAHPS
+918 RRRAGQEPVTYAHPS
-933 LRPILEDTLG
+933 LEPILSDTLG

-959 GYTATE
+959 GYTAIE

-998 SEEDAEALFQK
+998 TEEDAEALFQK

-1021 HAAAFAKISYDTAW
+1021 HAAAFAKITYDTAW
-1035 LKRYYPAHYTVG
+1035 LKLYYAAHYVAG

-1088 LEAPH
+1088 P
-1093 QFAATA
+1093 QP
-1099 RNGQADDGSRGSTA
+1099 DGT
-1113 RTCHHGIERSSS
+1113 H
-1125 DSSLA
+1125 
-1130 DICHPGTE
+1130 
-1138 SLASAASLADACHP
+1138 
-1152 GTSAPRQARYAI
+1152 AI

-1174 DERARETLERERQR
+1174 DERARETLDRERAI
-1188 GPYESV
+1188 GPYTSV

-1212 SIGAFD
+1212 AIGAFD
-1218 WTDAPRRDLLWQLRS
+1218 WTDAPRRELLWQLR
-1233 TLADADPER
+1233 TTMADANPVR

-1252 RALGASLPPMTDA
+1252 RALGASLPAMTDA
-1265 EKVAADYRDTGVS
+1265 ERVAADYRETGVS
-1278 PHLHAVELF
+1278 PHTHAVELF
-1287 RERLGSRGVI
+1287 RKRLAERGIIR
-1297 TVAEAAGRRDR
+1297 VAEAAALRDR
-1308 STIRLAGLAVSVQHP
+1308 SFIRLAGLAVSVQHP
-1323 MTAKNFVFIALED
+1323 MTAKHFVFIALED
-1336 ETGMINVTLRPQVYQ
+1336 ESGMINVTLRPNVYQ
-1351 RHRALLHRH
+1351 ANRALLHRS
-1360 PLLVIDGRLQ
+1360 PLLVVEGTLQ
-1370 VEGAVLNVIATRL
+1370 VEGQVLNVIARRL
-1383 RSVDDTLD
+1383 RSVDDVISEP
-1391 GPPERFDLAK
+1391 GVARRDLAR